1 MKKHIIK
8 YLHFALG
15 CFIMALAINVFLVQ
29 HHFLSG
35 GIAGLAMLIYYI
47 AGFPMGVT
55 SFLLNV
61 PLFYMAYKFMSRKFL
76 VDSLIGTALFS
87 IFLDGTAFLSHTTYV
102 TDPLLTCIAGGALKA
117 LVRLWSTVWMDR
129 RAASIS

>member
-35 GIAGLAMLIYYI
+35 GIAGLAML
-47 AGFPMGVT
+47 
-55 SFLLNV
+55 
-61 PLFYMAYKFMSRKFL
+61 
-76 VDSLIGTALFS
+76 
-87 IFLDGTAFLSHTTYV
+87 LSHGRHK
-102 TDPLLTCIAGGALKA
+102 LSAQ
-117 LVRLWSTVWMDR
+117 
-129 RAASIS
+129 RAALLHGL

>member
-47 AGFPMGVT
+47 AGFPMGRH
-55 SFLLNV
+55 
-61 PLFYMAYKFMSRKFL
+61 K
-76 VDSLIGTALFS
+76 
-87 IFLDGTAFLSHTTYV
+87 LS
-102 TDPLLTCIAGGALKA
+102 AQ
-117 LVRLWSTVWMDR
+117 
-129 RAASIS
+129 RAALLHGL

>member
-8 YLHFALG
+8 YLHFTLG

-47 AGFPMGVT
+47 AWQDLQ
-55 SFLLNV
+55 FL
-61 PLFYMAYKFMSRKFL
+61 RK
-76 VDSLIGTALFS
+76 GN
-87 IFLDGTAFLSHTTYV
+87 G
-102 TDPLLTCIAGGALKA
+102 AGRGK
-117 LVRLWSTVWMDR
+117 R
-129 RAASIS
+129 

>member
-8 YLHFALG
+8 YLHFAWL
-15 CFIMALAINVFLVQ
+15 FHHALAINVFLVQ